1 MHQRVNRVAPPRVG
15 RHIQTH
21 LGTELRS
28 LLKSVAG
35 EPLPSEHVY
44 LLLALRQRE
53 RELRRSDVEGTIG

>member
-1 MHQRVNRVAPPRVG
+1 MDQRASRVIPSRID
-15 RHIQTH
+15 RHVRSH
-21 LGTELRS
+21 LGAELRS

-53 RELRRSDVEGTIG
+53 RELRRLDL